1 MSTNMPDNPRKLERV
16 RARLKKTCCHET
28 GQAVV
33 EFALVMIMLVPIL
46 MGVLDLG
53 RGVYAYNV
61 LASGAREGA
70 RFGTTQAPSGSSQPD
85 LTSIRQRVL
94 QTATLDLVSNQIS
107 ATCSP
112 DCYQGSNLTV
122 IVNYTFQPATPLFWQ
137 FTMTGRSTMVIEYP
151 RP

>member
-1 MSTNMPDNPRKLERV
+1 MSTNMQDNPRKHRRV
-16 RARLKKTCCHET
+16 QARLTKTCCNEV

-33 EFALVMIMLVPIL
+33 EFALVMIMLV
-46 MGVLDLG
+46 
-53 RGVYAYNV
+53 
-61 LASGAREGA
+61 REGA